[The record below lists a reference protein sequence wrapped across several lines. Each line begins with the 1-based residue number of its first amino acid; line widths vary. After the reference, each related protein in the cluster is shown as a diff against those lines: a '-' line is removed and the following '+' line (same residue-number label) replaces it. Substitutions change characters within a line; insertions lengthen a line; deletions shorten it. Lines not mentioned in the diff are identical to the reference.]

1 MTITSATINNT
12 NFGPGSEPTLIKGS
26 SSSNSFSINGSG
38 FSGNQVPSD
47 ISFGFG
53 GYAPTASSISSQS
66 TSQING
72 AFTYNPPSSPVGG
85 PTQAHL
91 AISVGGGGGGS
102 SSWPVSGTYP
112 VKVN

>member
-12 NFGPGSEPTLIKGS
+12 NFGQGSEPTLNKGS
-26 SSSNSFSINGSG
+26 NTSNSFSINGSG
-38 FSGNQVPSD
+38 FSGSQVPGD

-53 GYAPTASSISSQS
+53 GYAPTASSISSQT

-72 AFTYNPPSSPVGG
+72 AFIYNPSSSPVGG
-85 PTQAHL
+85 PAQANL
-91 AISVGGGGGGS
+91 AISVGGGGGS
-102 SSWPVSGTYP
+102 TSWPISGTYP